1 MRIRESTIGQR
12 RLSAITPIPNERQ
25 RGSGDC
31 RGHLK
36 EMRVLGLLEVS
47 LNADLADAELT
58 SMQ

>member
-25 RGSGDC
+25 CSSGDC

-36 EMRVLGLLEVS
+36 EMRVPGLLEVS
-47 LNADLADAELT
+47 LNLDLVDAELT